1 MGRWGLPSGWEERGQ
16 AEAGSV
22 LGRTLREHFGRGFV
36 RRSVSRVVWE
46 VQVAPKRVRVL
57 MALLS
62 PDLLDGSGG
71 CAGEQ
76 SHSCSYLAGRH
87 L

>member
-36 RRSVSRVVWE
+36 RRSVSRVV
-46 VQVAPKRVRVL
+46 
-57 MALLS
+57 
-62 PDLLDGSGG
+62 
-71 CAGEQ
+71 
-76 SHSCSYLAGRH
+76 
-87 L
+87 